1 MALLE
6 ASKAFDRINHDKLFA
21 KLSKR
26 GAPQCFINVLF
37 SWCSKLISCVRW
49 NGVFSLEFRVTCG
62 VLQGGS
68 LSPFVFNIYSRPT

>member
-6 ASKAFDRINHDKLFA
+6 ASKAFDRINNDKVFA

-26 GAPQCFINVLF
+26 GAPQCFINVLS
-37 SWCSKLISCVRW
+37 SWYNKLISCVRW

-62 VLQGGS
+62 VLQGRIS
-68 LSPFVFNIYSRPT
+68 SPFMFNIQYT